1 MQLLLFISC
10 PVLTESINNTVIDYV
25 NEFLNVGRYISKQ
38 ENISII
44 LWKFYNKLYMNQYY
58 FVSCLNILNFINSK
72 DPHPLKNHVSDSTSP
87 QFATSTSLAIMNL
100 FLHRHPKSNLLCGG
114 GATCSQFS
122 ELAALTISTNIRGLF
137 FVNSNSITRLAD
149 MSLILQKCKSRQ
161 KLQLKNYS
169 WCWYGLKKNDDN
181 RRPI

>member
-58 FVSCLNILNFINSK
+58 FVSCLNILNFTNSK

-100 FLHRHPKSNLLCGG
+100 FLHRYLKSNLLCGG

-122 ELAALTISTNIRGLF
+122 ELAALTISAN
-137 FVNSNSITRLAD
+137 
-149 MSLILQKCKSRQ
+149 ILQSFFC
-161 KLQLKNYS
+161 
-169 WCWYGLKKNDDN
+169 
-181 RRPI
+181 